1 MKPAICVFAFTLVS
15 TAVLGLG
22 SPAQEKPATPDASKA
37 PLQLAISSQGQKV
50 ADVDIVLTLVHSGG
64 AGQCGGGG
72 GGGGM
77 PACEAADH
85 WQAKVKVRG
94 KGGAENTSVFA
105 LTKKEDLRKH
115 LEGVAARKIRIKL
128 PDLVNISSA
137 TLSLRV
143 GPHVPYGLVHG
154 LIATAAKAGIC
165 QIEFA
170 VVPAAAA
177 AEQRLAVPLPLD
189 ESSRIMEAKTE
200 GDLRI
205 VVRVVNEKR
214 ECERQFGRAKFAM
227 GAAGDVELRG
237 KLEKSTVDRK
247 SPAIIAAEKGVPW
260 QAVVAVVDACQA
272 AGRAVL
278 FANPDLAK

>member
-22 SPAQEKPATPDASKA
+22 SPAQEKPATPDAPKA

-64 AGQCGGGG
+64 GGQCGGT
-72 GGGGM
+72 GGM
-77 PACEAADH
+77 PACEDADH

-260 QAVVAVVDACQA
+260 QAVVAVVDACHA

>member
-1 MKPAICVFAFTLVS
+1 MRPAICVFAFTLVS
-15 TAVLGLG
+15 AAVLAWGA
-22 SPAQEKPATPDASKA
+22 PAQEKPATPDAPKA

-64 AGQCGGGG
+64 GGQC

-94 KGGAENTSVFA
+94 KGGAEKTSVFA

-115 LEGVAARKIRIKL
+115 LEGVAARKIRIKHS
-128 PDLVNISSA
+128 DCVNISDA
-137 TLSLRV
+137 TMSLRV
-143 GPHVPYGLVHG
+143 GPQTPYSLVQG

-170 VVPAAAA
+170 VVPGAAA

-189 ESSRIMEAKTE
+189 EGARIMEAKAE
-200 GDLRI
+200 GSPRI
-205 VVRVVNEKR
+205 VLRVVNEKR
-214 ECERQFGRAKFAM
+214 ECERQIGTAKFAM
-227 GAAGDVELRG
+227 GEAGDLELRG
-237 KLEKSTVDRK
+237 KLEKVTADK
-247 SPAIIAAEKGVPW
+247 ELPAIIAAEKGVPW
-260 QAVVAVVDACQA
+260 QAVVGVVDACHA

-278 FANPDLAK
+278 FANPDLAR